1 MFINLPDDIQ
11 GALNLLWDYAD
22 DACASMR
29 TKAECEEE
37 GYDCEADSGY
47 YITFVTEDGIRVPL
61 VTGVQTCALPIY

>member
-1 MFINLPDDIQ
+1 MERKMFINLPDDIQ

-37 GYDCEADSGY
+37 GYDCDAEHGY
-47 YITFVTEDGIRVPL
+47 YITFVISRTIEVGK
-61 VTGVQTCALPIY
+61 